1 MRVASDFRE
10 LARRA
15 LSGKWVSAVLTT
27 LVASILGADIM
38 VNGGSSTSGI
48 TNSVTNVVN
57 RGNGDGSSYDGILAS
72 MSITSMTY
80 ILGAVMAV
88 VSITSLTYILGAMM
102 AIVTVLIVVGLVQY
116 VIGSFVSLGLI
127 QYNLDLID
135 GKDVEFGQI
144 FSKASMFGKAFWL
157 RLRMDIFTF
166 LWTLLLIIPG
176 IIKSYAYSMS
186 GFIMAENPEMTAKE
200 AMQVSEKMMAGN
212 KWRLFCLQFSFIGW
226 QLLCILSLGIGFLW
240 LTPYMNAATAAF
252 YDEISREPL
261 N

>member
-57 RGNGDGSSYDGILAS
+57 RGNGDSSYNGILS
-72 MSITSMTY
+72 TM
-80 ILGAVMAV
+80 
-88 VSITSLTYILGAMM
+88 SITSLTYILGAMM

-157 RLRMDIFTF
+157 RLRMGIFTF

-186 GFIMAENPEMTAKE
+186 GFIMA
-200 AMQVSEKMMAGN
+200 GN

-226 QLLCILSLGIGFLW
+226 QILCILSLGIGFLW

>member
-15 LSGKWVSAVLTT
+15 LSGKWGSAVLTT

-88 VSITSLTYILGAMM
+88 VSI
-102 AIVTVLIVVGLVQY
+102 LIIVGLVQY

-157 RLRMDIFTF
+157 RLRMGIFTF
-166 LWTLLLIIPG
+166 LWTLLFIIPG

-186 GFIMAENPEMTAKE
+186 GFILAENPEMTAKE
-200 AMQVSEKMMAGN
+200 AMQVSEEMMAGN

-226 QLLCILSLGIGFLW
+226 QILCILSLGIGSLW
-240 LTPYMNAATAAF
+240 LTPYMYAATAAF

>member
-15 LSGKWVSAVLTT
+15 LSGKWGSAVLTT

-88 VSITSLTYILGAMM
+88 VI
-102 AIVTVLIVVGLVQY
+102 VGLVQY

-166 LWTLLLIIPG
+166 LWTLLLIIPR

-186 GFIMAENPEMTAKE
+186 GFILAENSEMTAKE
-200 AMQVSEKMMAGN
+200 AMKVSEKMMAGN

>member
-15 LSGKWVSAVLTT
+15 LSGKWGSAVLTT

-88 VSITSLTYILGAMM
+88 VSI
-102 AIVTVLIVVGLVQY
+102 LIIVGLVQY

-176 IIKSYAYSMS
+176 IIKSYAYSMA
-186 GFIMAENPEMTAKE
+186 GFILAENSEMTAKE
-200 AMQVSEKMMAGN
+200 AMKVSEKMMAGN

>member
-15 LSGKWVSAVLTT
+15 LSGKWGSAVLIT

-88 VSITSLTYILGAMM
+88 VSI
-102 AIVTVLIVVGLVQY
+102 LIIVGLVQY

-186 GFIMAENPEMTAKE
+186 GFILAENSEMTAKE
-200 AMQVSEKMMAGN
+200 AMKVSEKMMAGN

>member
-1 MRVASDFRE
+1 MRVARDFRE

-15 LSGKWVSAVLTT
+15 LSGRWGSAVLTT

-38 VNGGSSTSGI
+38 MTNGSSVSSI
-48 TNSVTNVVN
+48 TNSATNTIN
-57 RGNGDGSSYDGILAS
+57 NGSGDTSYSGILS
-72 MSITSMTY
+72 
-80 ILGAVMAV
+80 VM
-88 VSITSLTYILGAMM
+88 SITSLTYILGAVM
-102 AIVTVLIVVGLVQY
+102 AIVSVLIIVGLVQY

-135 GKDVEFGQI
+135 GRDAEFSQI
-144 FSKASMFGKAFWL
+144 FSQAPMFGKAFWL
-157 RLRMDIFTF
+157 RLRMSIFTF

-186 GFIMAENPEMTAKE
+186 GFILTENPEMTAKE

-212 KWRLFCLQFSFIGW
+212 KWRLFCLQISFIGW
-226 QLLCILSLGIGFLW
+226 QFLCVLSLGIGFLW
-240 LTPYMNAATAAF
+240 LKPYMNAAIAAF

>member
-15 LSGKWVSAVLTT
+15 LSGKWGSAVLTT

-38 VNGGSSTSGI
+38 VNGGSGTSGI

-88 VSITSLTYILGAMM
+88 VSI
-102 AIVTVLIVVGLVQY
+102 LIIVGLVQY

-144 FSKASMFGKAFWL
+144 FSKASMFGKEFWL

-186 GFIMAENPEMTAKE
+186 GFILAENSEMTAKE
-200 AMQVSEKMMAGN
+200 AMKVSEKMMAGN

>member
-1 MRVASDFRE
+1 MRVARDFRE

-15 LSGKWVSAVLTT
+15 LSGRWGSAVLTT

-38 VNGGSSTSGI
+38 MTNGSSVSSI
-48 TNSVTNVVN
+48 TNSATNTIN
-57 RGNGDGSSYDGILAS
+57 NGSGDTSYSGILSA
-72 MSITSMTY
+72 M
-80 ILGAVMAV
+80 
-88 VSITSLTYILGAMM
+88 SITSLTYILGAVM
-102 AIVTVLIVVGLVQY
+102 AIVSVLIIVGLVQY

-135 GKDVEFGQI
+135 GRDAEFSQI
-144 FSKASMFGKAFWL
+144 FSQAPMFGKAFWL
-157 RLRMDIFTF
+157 RLRMSIFTF

-186 GFIMAENPEMTAKE
+186 GFILTENPEMTAKE
-200 AMQVSEKMMAGN
+200 AMQVSEKMMVGN
-212 KWRLFCLQFSFIGW
+212 KWRLFCLQISFIGW
-226 QLLCILSLGIGFLW
+226 QFLCVLSLGIGFLW
-240 LTPYMNAATAAF
+240 LKPYMNAAIAAF